1 MRIRITR
8 LCAARVEGVD
18 LAQFELDKT
27 YDLATSLA
35 TYLVVM
41 QCAQPVAEE
50 PHHSPFSEAS
60 GAALPR
66 EERLF
71 QGTKWPGWAVAS
83 DWLRRGRRRVRTKV
97 ASRPPAR
104 PGAKRERPDS

>member
-1 MRIRITR
+1 LRICITR
-8 LCAARVEGVD
+8 LCAAQVEGVD
-18 LAQFELDKT
+18 LSQFELGKT

-50 PHHSPFSEAS
+50 PRHSRFSEAS

-66 EERLF
+66 EEKLF
-71 QGTKWPGWAVAS
+71 QGTTWPGWAVAS
-83 DWLRRGRRRVRTKV
+83 DWLRRGRKRARTKV
-97 ASRPPAR
+97 RFRPPVAVR
-104 PGAKRERPDS
+104 DRRDR